1 MIDTIDLILG
11 TSYDAAP
18 VPWIIGSFIIF
29 YGLMSVC
36 TFFYKLFGLD
46 K

>member
-1 MIDTIDLILG
+1 MIDAINNILG
-11 TSYDAAP
+11 TSYAAAP
-18 VPWIIGSFIIF
+18 VPWIVGSFLIF
-29 YGLMSVC
+29 YALQSVC